1 MPGNGFSDKGRTIIV
16 IVDLPTPGREQRED
30 DADVWRHCGDDQ
42 EGGKRGGDVGVV
54 GQKFE
59 VQNIKEAEWELNPH
73 TGLPGNRFR
82 GFDHRPGLELADF
95 RKGVVE
101 ERGGKRGGDVGGW
114 MKLVC
119 SIHNLKRLSGN

>member
-1 MPGNGFSDKGRTIIV
+1 LPGNGFSDKVRTIIV

-42 EGGKRGGDVGVV
+42 GGGKRGGDVGVV

-95 RKGVVE
+95 RKGVIE

-114 MKLVC
+114 IKLV
-119 SIHNLKRLSGN
+119 

>member
-1 MPGNGFSDKGRTIIV
+1 MQSPIEYKQRERVKGGKGRDRIIV
-16 IVDLPTPGREQRED
+16 RLRCLGLQDKRFVKENGDQHKGESQR
-30 DADVWRHCGDDQ
+30 RHCGDDQ

-95 RKGVVE
+95 RKGVIE
-101 ERGGKRGGDVGGW
+101 ERG
-114 MKLVC
+114 
-119 SIHNLKRLSGN
+119 